1 MQMNEEDVL
10 EVQLPEEL
18 FSSKDVGDH
27 CDVVLDSEK
36 GKKQK
41 TWGPVMATRQ
51 SNRIDRSMKI
61 MDKAKELKKKINL
74 ELPASKKFSGIMSSN
89 PFNILQFD
97 SLGEMASS
105 VGVKIGSSILDSSLE
120 NRDLVDIPASIEL
133 TSLNKDN
140 NSSSRGVDCVELDSD
155 QISIDSMESP
165 EQYNTAHDSFDLE
178 EGAWIKV
185 SSRKRGKHP
194 RKSFKC

>member
-1 MQMNEEDVL
+1 
-10 EVQLPEEL
+10 
-18 FSSKDVGDH
+18 
-27 CDVVLDSEK
+27 
-36 GKKQK
+36 
-41 TWGPVMATRQ
+41 MATRQ

-74 ELPASKKFSGIMSSN
+74 ELPASKKLSGIMSSN

-133 TSLNKDN
+133 NSLNKDN
-140 NSSSRGVDCVELDSD
+140 NSSSRSVDCVELDSD